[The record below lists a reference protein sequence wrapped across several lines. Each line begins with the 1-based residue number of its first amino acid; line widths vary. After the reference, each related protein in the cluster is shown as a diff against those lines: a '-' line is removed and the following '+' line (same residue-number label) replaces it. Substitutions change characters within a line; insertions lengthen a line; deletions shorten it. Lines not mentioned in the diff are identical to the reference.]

1 MNWLEEIEARWA
13 KATPGPWHWYHW
25 KGIIEVQRKDA
36 GEGDACPVV
45 HWQGFD
51 GSCRPVAEHNRNA
64 SAIAHA
70 PEDVARLC
78 AEVKALRAQAAAD
91 AEVREAARNAMIA
104 ADEYMRPDPATHVP
118 FSLRYRR
125 FESAMNLLRGQVSD
139 AALAARKGE

>member
-70 PEDVARLC
+70 PEDVARLI
-78 AEVKALRAQAAAD
+78 AEVKALREAVVQYKLVAEMVSTFVAPFAWTDAIGSDGEYSFSFSEEMIRAVKDGRAQALED
-91 AEVREAARNAMIA
+91 M
-104 ADEYMRPDPATHVP
+104 
-118 FSLRYRR
+118 L
-125 FESAMNLLRGQVSD
+125 
-139 AALAARKGE
+139 AALEEAE